1 MRSEIPHVRCPGSER
16 HCMCREAVAVQN
28 DDIKAVFHSAVLRSN
43 CAWGEEEKGSD
54 TLNSETA
61 VVTPVRG

>member
-1 MRSEIPHVRCPGSER
+1 MRSETPTSDTQALKDIAG
-16 HCMCREAVAVQN
+16 REAVAVQN
-28 DDIKAVFHSAVLRSN
+28 DDIKAIFHSAVLRSN

-54 TLNSETA
+54 TLYSETA

>member
-1 MRSEIPHVRCPGSER
+1 MSDARALKDIACAEKQ
-16 HCMCREAVAVQN
+16 VALQN
-28 DDIKAVFHSAVLRSN
+28 DGIKAIFHSAVLRSN
-43 CAWGEEEKGSD
+43 CAWGEEEKRSD